1 LRTCAP
7 KKDDAMMRFVSLFF
21 CAVVVGAAAQG
32 GTPSDKDE
40 RSADLASLHKLSDQK
55 LWALATCAL
64 LTERNHGRHDLLA
77 GCERTASDISGWKMS
92 LRGSWSVSNRE
103 DLLNT
108 LRWLQQEGH
117 RARFERMGSTIAA
130 LTPDELNTLRAKNKN
145 NAQANSAMEVA
156 AQYYK
161 RLGKKSI
168 LGWDYCRYVS
178 VCRWGYCVGYLSEA
192 EAWERI
198 MPVARALQST
208 FDSWEDLGNNYLIGR
223 RFWSLQQT
231 LREGEEY
238 KKLLEK
244 FRTDSDSPW
253 VKLPWNLDLAHDEKT
268 GQSEQLRLPSG
279 ADRDAVRM
287 YLRQVAEAARASDDP
302 ADSEWIAA
310 YLEPVGHNY
319 LDLLLLNRADPY
331 IGRACLR
338 CIERM
343 ATDEDKSLILGS
355 LEMDYD
361 LASVVRLRQ
370 WTQEAKPILVKRL
383 AEHPDYLPAEWLE
396 AVADLRDPA
405 TYEDLKW
412 YFAYGTDPGIT
423 YEAIQRIPGLV
434 LPPALI
440 QKAWLRSGNR
450 WRTRM
455 VVVLLD
461 YGMVEGLEF
470 AADFLSKPWIPE
482 DYRLSPR
489 DLMLTYTDQRG
500 SDEELRAW
508 FQANKQ
514 RLQFD
519 ARTRKFSVSV
529 SQ

>member
-1 LRTCAP
+1 
-7 KKDDAMMRFVSLFF
+7 MMRFVSLFF
-21 CAVVVGAAAQG
+21 FTVFVGASAQAA
-32 GTPSDKDE
+32 TPTAKDE
-40 RSADLASLHKLSDQK
+40 RTADIASLHKLSDEK

-64 LTERNHGRHDLLA
+64 LTERNHERHDLLA
-77 GCERTASDISGWKMS
+77 GCERTASDISRWKKG
-92 LRGSWSVSNRE
+92 LRESWSVSNRE
-103 DLLNT
+103 DLLKT

-117 RARFERMGSTIAA
+117 RERFEKMGSYIGT
-130 LTPDELNTLRAKNKN
+130 LTPAELKALEEKNAG
-145 NAQANSAMEVA
+145 NAQASSAMEIA

-178 VCRWGYCVGYLSEA
+178 VCRWGYVVGYLSEA

-198 MPVARALQST
+198 MPVARTLQST

-223 RFWSLQQT
+223 RFWSQQQT
-231 LREGEEY
+231 LRDGEEY
-238 KKLLEK
+238 KKVLET
-244 FRTDSDSPW
+244 FRTDSNSPW
-253 VKLPWNLDLAHDEKT
+253 VKLPWNLDLGRDEET
-268 GQSEQLRLPSG
+268 GQAEQLRLPSG

-287 YLRQVAEAARASDDP
+287 YLRRVAEAACASDDP
-302 ADSEWIAA
+302 ADSEWLNV
-310 YLEPVGHNY
+310 YLAPVGHNY

-343 ATDEDKSLILGS
+343 ATEEDKSLILGS
-355 LEMDYD
+355 LEMDFD
-361 LASVVRLRQ
+361 LASVVRSHH

-383 AEHPDYLPAEWLE
+383 TEHPDYLPAEWLE
-396 AVADLRDPA
+396 AVVDLRDPA

-412 YFAYGTDPGIT
+412 YFAYGSDPGIT
-423 YEAIQRIPGLV
+423 YEAVKRIPGLV

-440 QKAWLRSGNR
+440 QKAWLRSGNM

-470 AADFLSKPWIPE
+470 VVDFLSKPWIPE
-482 DYRLSPR
+482 DFRLSPR

-508 FQANKQ
+508 FRANKQ
-514 RLQFD
+514 RLQFN

-529 SQ
+529 SR